1 MPTPDGTVALLG
13 DAHLRE
19 SDDEVAAF
27 VRFLDT
33 LPRDVRTLAILGD
46 LFAVWIGLPDLVRRH
61 HHEVVAALKRLR
73 ARGCS
78 LLYVEGNHDFFLHR
92 LYGADL
98 FDRLA
103 TDALDLVLA
112 GRRAHLAHRDL
123 VDRRGRQ
130 HPAWRAPSQNPGV
143 FSALPPLPP

>member
-1 MPTPDGTVALLG
+1 MPILDGAVALLG

-19 SDDEVAAF
+19 SDGEVPAF

-73 ARGCS
+73 ARGNPIQTRSEEHTSELQSRLHLVCR
-78 LLYVEGNHDFFLHR
+78 LLLEKKNIY
-92 LYGADL
+92 
-98 FDRLA
+98 
-103 TDALDLVLA
+103 T
-112 GRRAHLAHRDL
+112 
-123 VDRRGRQ
+123 
-130 HPAWRAPSQNPGV
+130 
-143 FSALPPLPP
+143 

>member
-1 MPTPDGTVALLG
+1 MPAPEGAVALLG

-19 SDDEVAAF
+19 SDGEVPAF

-46 LFAVWIGLPDLVRRH
+46 LFAVWIGSPDLVRRH
-61 HHEVVAALKRLR
+61 HYEVVTALNRLR

-78 LLYVEGNHDFFLHR
+78 LLYVEGNHDFFLRR

-112 GRRAHLAHRDL
+112 GRPAPPAHGGPVNPRD
-123 VDRRGRQ
+123 R
-130 HPAWRAPSQNPGV
+130 
-143 FSALPPLPP
+143 

>member
-46 LFAVWIGLPDLVRRH
+46 LFAVWIGSPDLVRRH
-61 HHEVVAALKRLR
+61 HYEVVTALNRLR

-78 LLYVEGNHDFFLHR
+78 LLYVEGNHDFFLRR

-112 GRRAHLAHRDL
+112 ERPAAPPPAGPVHRHARPSLA
-123 VDRRGRQ
+123 
-130 HPAWRAPSQNPGV
+130 WPG
-143 FSALPPLPP
+143 P